1 MRVNEAAL
9 PARVALCLHGFT
21 GTPFEVQPLGDA
33 LGAAG
38 FRTAT
43 PLLAGHGA
51 GTKAMEAS
59 RWPDWLASADTAFR
73 ALADETS
80 GPIAVMG
87 FSMGG
92 LLALKLALQ
101 YPERIAALAL
111 LSVPLRL
118 RPSQVRGI
126 RLLGHLPRPF
136 RMGPLRAIPKLRGSD
151 VSDAGVRG
159 ANPCLPVMPLL
170 SLESLLQL
178 MAGVRD
184 QLKAVRAP
192 ALVVHGRR
200 DHTVPIADGFELA
213 EGLGSPI
220 VDRLWLDRSFHLVG
234 VDVERQ
240 LVADTVTR
248 FLTAHTRRG

>member
-1 MRVNEAAL
+1 MEAA
-9 PARVALCLHGFT
+9 
-21 GTPFEVQPLGDA
+21 
-33 LGAAG
+33 
-38 FRTAT
+38 
-43 PLLAGHGA
+43 
-51 GTKAMEAS
+51 
-59 RWPDWLASADTAFR
+59 RWPEWLDSADAAFR
-73 ALADETS
+73 ALAAETA

-92 LLALKLALQ
+92 LLALKLALR

-126 RLLGHLPRPF
+126 RLLGHLPRPL
-136 RMGPLRAIPKLRGSD
+136 RVGPLRAIPKLRGSD
-151 VSDAGVRG
+151 VSDAGVRD
-159 ANPCLPVMPLL
+159 ANPCLPVMPLI

-178 MAGVRD
+178 MASVRD
-184 QLKAVRAP
+184 QLQQVRAP

-220 VDRLWLDRSFHLVG
+220 VERLWLDRSFHLVG

-240 LVADTVTR
+240 QVAEAVTR
-248 FLTAHTRRG
+248 FLAEQRPRDA